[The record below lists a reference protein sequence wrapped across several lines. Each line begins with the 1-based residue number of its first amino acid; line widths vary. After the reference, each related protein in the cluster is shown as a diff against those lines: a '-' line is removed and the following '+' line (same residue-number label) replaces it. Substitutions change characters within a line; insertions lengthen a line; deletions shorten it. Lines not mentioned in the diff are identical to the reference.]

1 MSELRPSDSQY
12 GDDGAPR
19 RRLLLSDDVA
29 GLLGLTMT
37 TLICEGCDEPIEDG
51 DIHLDFNGEDW
62 HEACFEVGGG
72 PSYCC
77 GIIYHSGEDTCRSC
91 GDPL

>member
-1 MSELRPSDSQY
+1 M
-12 GDDGAPR
+12 A
-19 RRLLLSDDVA
+19 
-29 GLLGLTMT
+29 

-51 DIHLDFNGEDW
+51 DGHLHFNGEDW
-62 HEACFEVGGG
+62 HESCFEVSDG

-77 GIIYHSGEDTCRSC
+77 GIMYDSGEDICRSC

>member
-1 MSELRPSDSQY
+1 VSELRPSDGHY

-19 RRLLLSDDVA
+19 RRLLLADDVA
-29 GLLGLTMT
+29 GLLGLTMA

-51 DIHLDFNGEDW
+51 DGHLHFNGEDW
-62 HEACFEVGGG
+62 HESCFEVSDG

-77 GIIYHSGEDTCRSC
+77 GIM
-91 GDPL
+91 